1 MIGNESPAAL
11 ARRLVLDARSLV
23 KIALRS
29 GMARAFGPL
38 DLARLGRDMIAA
50 RRHGA
55 LTVVHAHALA
65 EPDRPALVSGA
76 LRLSYSELDRRVNRL
91 THALVRIGIGS
102 GDRVGLML
110 KNGHEFFELHLA
122 LSHLGALG
130 VQLGYRLKGEE
141 VAYIVGHAGL
151 KALFF
156 HPECAPAVDEARRKS
171 HVLRAVATHPVPGFD
186 DYETLLASGRDD
198 APHVGAAPQ
207 GWGGVMIYTSGTT
220 GRGKGARRDF
230 ETMGLS
236 AVFGLLASLP
246 VTRDERHLAVA
257 PLYHALSAFFVATVI
272 GLGGCIVTVDHFD
285 AEDTLALVG
294 RERITSSL
302 MVPTMLSRV
311 LALPE
316 ATRSSYDTSSLRWIM
331 SGAAPLPTETARGIE
346 DCLGPILYNV
356 YGATETGLVTLAGPG
371 EHTSR
376 PGTIGRAIQGN
387 ELSLVGEDGNEVP
400 VGRVGELYVRSRLA
414 MDGYHLDAD
423 ATSAASRDGAI
434 SVGDLAYRDADGYY
448 YLADRK
454 IDMVISGGVN
464 LYPWEIEQRLF
475 EHPAVQDAAVIGV
488 PDKEWGESL
497 VAYVVLAHDH
507 ETDADTLR
515 AFVGVT
521 LADYKRPRRVFFVDE
536 LPRNP
541 TGKILKRELRARY
554 AEQSA

>member
-1 MIGNESPAAL
+1 MVGKESPAAL

-23 KIALRS
+23 EIGLRS
-29 GMARAFGPL
+29 GVVRAFGSVA
-38 DLARLGRDMIAA
+38 LARLGRDTMAA

-55 LTVVHAHALA
+55 LAVVHAHALA
-65 EPDRPALVSGA
+65 EPGRPALVSGA

-91 THALVRIGIGS
+91 THALVRIGVRA

-130 VQLGYRLKGEE
+130 VQLGYRLKAEE

-156 HPECAPAVDEARRKS
+156 HPECAPAVDEARRRS
-171 HVLRAVATHPVPGFD
+171 ELSRAISTRPIPGFD
-186 DYETLLASGRDD
+186 DYEALLGSGREDV
-198 APHVGAAPQ
+198 PHLGPPPQ
-207 GWGGVMIYTSGTT
+207 GWAGVMIYTSGTT

-230 ETMGLS
+230 EHMGLS
-236 AVFGLLASLP
+236 AVFGLLAALP

-257 PLYHALSAFFVATVI
+257 PLYHSLSAIFVATVV
-272 GLGGCIVTVDHFD
+272 GLGGCIVTVEHFD

-316 ATRSSYDTSSLRWIM
+316 STRFSYDTSSLRWIV
-331 SGAAPLPTETARGIE
+331 SGAAPLPTDTARGIE
-346 DCLGPILYNV
+346 DWLGPILSNV
-356 YGATETGLVTLAGPG
+356 YGATETGLVTLALPG

-376 PGTIGRAIQGN
+376 PGTIGRAIAGN
-387 ELSLVGEDGNEVP
+387 ELTLIGADGREVP
-400 VGRVGELYVRSRLA
+400 AGGVGELYVRSRLA
-414 MDGYHLDAD
+414 MDGYHDDAV
-423 ATSAASRDGAI
+423 ATNAASRDGAI

-448 YLADRK
+448 YIADRK
-454 IDMVISGGVN
+454 TDTVISGGVN
-464 LYPWEIEQRLF
+464 VYPWEIEQRLLQ
-475 EHPAVQDAAVIGV
+475 HPAVQDVAVIGV
-488 PDKEWGESL
+488 PDAEWGESL
-497 VAYVVLAHDH
+497 VAYVVLAPDR
-507 ETDADTLR
+507 EADAVTLR
-515 AFVGVT
+515 TFVGAT

>member
-1 MIGNESPAAL
+1 MIGKESPAAV

-23 KIALRS
+23 KIGFRT
-29 GMARAFGPL
+29 GMARAFGPVS
-38 DLARLGRDMIAA
+38 LARLGRDMIAA

-55 LTVVHAHALA
+55 LAVVHAHALA
-65 EPDRPALVSGA
+65 EPLRPALVSGA

-91 THALVRIGIGS
+91 THALARIGVRD

-110 KNGHEFFELHLA
+110 QNGHEFFELHLA

-130 VQLGYRLKGEE
+130 VQLGYRLKAEE
-141 VAYIVGHAGL
+141 VAYIIGHAGL

-156 HPECAPAVDEARRKS
+156 HPECAPAVDEARRRS
-171 HVLRAVATHPVPGFD
+171 GLSRAISTRPVSGFD
-186 DYETLLASGRDD
+186 EYEALLGSGRDD
-198 APHVGAAPQ
+198 APHVGPPPQ
-207 GWGGVMIYTSGTT
+207 GWGGVMMYTSGTT

-230 ETMGLS
+230 EQMGLS
-236 AVFGLLASLP
+236 AVFGLLAALP

-257 PLYHALSAFFVATVI
+257 PLYHALSAIFVATVV
-272 GLGGCIVTVDHFD
+272 GLGGCIVTVEHFD

-294 RERITSSL
+294 SERITSSL

-316 ATRSSYDTSSLRWIM
+316 STRFSYDTSSLRWIM
-331 SGAAPLPTETARGIE
+331 SGAAPLPTNTARGIE
-346 DCLGPILYNV
+346 DWLGPILYNV
-356 YGATETGLVTLAGPG
+356 YGATETGLVTLAVPG

-387 ELSLVGEDGNEVP
+387 ELSLIGADGREVP
-400 VGRVGELYVRSRLA
+400 AGRVGELYVRSRLA
-414 MDGYHLDAD
+414 MDGYHGDAD
-423 ATSAASRDGAI
+423 ATIAASRDGAI

-448 YLADRK
+448 YIADRK
-454 IDMVISGGVN
+454 TDMVISGGVN
-464 LYPWEIEQRLF
+464 VYPWEIEQRLL
-475 EHPAVQDAAVIGV
+475 EHPAVDDAAVIGV
-488 PDKEWGESL
+488 PDEEWGESL
-497 VAYVVLAHDH
+497 VAYVVLAPDQ
-507 ETDADTLR
+507 EIDATTLR

-541 TGKILKRELRARY
+541 TGKILKRELRERY